1 MSLLCVLQDEDV
13 YTFFEP
19 DLPCDGM
26 GIPRSKITDASK
38 VPGDRRPA
46 PKLSSS
52 RSNSKSSQS
61 RTKPV
66 PNLEKKTPNHTSGGG
81 RRSTSENAS
90 WNVLD
95 LKKENYFSCAVG
107 RNRTN
112 ARYVM
117 NSSDDVVGFLR
128 QLAESS
134 TSSTS

>member
-1 MSLLCVLQDEDV
+1 MLQDEDV

-26 GIPRSKITDASK
+26 GIPRSKITDALK
-38 VPGDRRPA
+38 APGDRRST

-52 RSNSKSSQS
+52 KSSNAKSSQS
-61 RTKPV
+61 RTKPI
-66 PNLEKKTPNHTSGGG
+66 PNLEKKTPNHASGGG
-81 RRSTSENAS
+81 RRSAAENSNAS

-107 RNRTN
+107 RKRTN

-117 NSSDDVVGFLR
+117 KTSDDVVAFLR

-134 TSSTS
+134 TSST